1 MGNGKSWVMGP
12 IQPRQKLEKKYIYP
26 RGKEVGK
33 YFHNLKIQ
41 VRRHIAEESSGRTRG
56 ENR

>member
-1 MGNGKSWVMGP
+1 MGEVGVWGPYNQGKSW
-12 IQPRQKLEKKYIYP
+12 KEKIYP
-26 RGKEVGK
+26 RGKEVRK

-41 VRRHIAEESSGRTRG
+41 ARRHIAEESSGRTRG

>member
-1 MGNGKSWVMGP
+1 VYGAHTTKENVGKKKC
-12 IQPRQKLEKKYIYP
+12 IQEEKKV
-26 RGKEVGK
+26 RK

-56 ENR
+56 ENMG